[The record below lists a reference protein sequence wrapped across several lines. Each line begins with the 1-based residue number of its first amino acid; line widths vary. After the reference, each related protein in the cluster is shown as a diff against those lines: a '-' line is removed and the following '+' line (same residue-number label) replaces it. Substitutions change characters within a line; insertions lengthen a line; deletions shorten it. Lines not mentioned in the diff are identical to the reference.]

1 MVTMKLENG
10 SELIE
15 EITYS
20 EDWYMP
26 VMVEEADYAAGDVFT
41 LTVTYDWIGRMSR
54 DYTISVYSSQDL
66 EVLDEEGEGNM
77 IHMDGKS
84 PSGFTKSEY
93 TS

>member
-1 MVTMKLENG
+1 
-10 SELIE
+10 LIE
-15 EITYS
+15 ELTYS
-20 EDWYMP
+20 ENWYMP
-26 VMVEEADYAAGDVFT
+26 VMVEEADYEAGDVFT

-77 IHMDGKS
+77 IHMDGNT

>member
-1 MVTMKLENG
+1 M
-10 SELIE
+10 
-15 EITYS
+15 
-20 EDWYMP
+20 
-26 VMVEEADYAAGDVFT
+26 
-41 LTVTYDWIGRMSR
+41 TVTYDWIGRMSR

-77 IHMDGKS
+77 IHMDGQE

>member
-1 MVTMKLENG
+1 M
-10 SELIE
+10 IE
-15 EITYS
+15 ELTYS
-20 EDWYMP
+20 VHWYMP
-26 VMVEEADYAAGDVFT
+26 VMVEVPDYEAGDVFT

-77 IHMDGKS
+77 IHMDGNT